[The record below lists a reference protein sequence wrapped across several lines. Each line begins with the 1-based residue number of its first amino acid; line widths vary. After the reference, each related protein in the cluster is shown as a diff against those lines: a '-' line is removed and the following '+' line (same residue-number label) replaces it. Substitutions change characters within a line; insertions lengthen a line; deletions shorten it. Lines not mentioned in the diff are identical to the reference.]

1 MLTPTLSPAP
11 SILRLSENLLR
22 TVEGQVT
29 DVGAVR
35 DETVPDR
42 EVTAQRVDLIVR
54 SIEVVTDTID
64 VQQPAQGGVH
74 VTVR

>member
-1 MLTPTLSPAP
+1 
-11 SILRLSENLLR
+11 
-22 TVEGQVT
+22 
-29 DVGAVR
+29 
-35 DETVPDR
+35 
-42 EVTAQRVDLIVR
+42 VR